1 MIKVKWNIPIH
12 TCIEEIDI
20 EPVSL
25 SNSYSYSHVPYRCII
40 PKSPITYTFHSFYSK
55 GFIVFVMDSYHSITQ
70 THYEHKYMICI
81 PIRYKENER
90 HQYELDIVSHKPIR
104 SYLVH
109 NRKSYCKQSYSMKDW
124 LVISKHE
131 PLTVYFIEKEKKLEE
146 KIYEMVHPIGR
157 AVYNTSYNTSI
168 EKWDQ
173 IYYILILFMILKNI
187 EL

>member
-1 MIKVKWNIPIH
+1 
-12 TCIEEIDI
+12 
-20 EPVSL
+20 
-25 SNSYSYSHVPYRCII
+25 
-40 PKSPITYTFHSFYSK
+40 
-55 GFIVFVMDSYHSITQ
+55 
-70 THYEHKYMICI
+70 
-81 PIRYKENER
+81 
-90 HQYELDIVSHKPIR
+90 
-104 SYLVH
+104 
-109 NRKSYCKQSYSMKDW
+109 MKDW